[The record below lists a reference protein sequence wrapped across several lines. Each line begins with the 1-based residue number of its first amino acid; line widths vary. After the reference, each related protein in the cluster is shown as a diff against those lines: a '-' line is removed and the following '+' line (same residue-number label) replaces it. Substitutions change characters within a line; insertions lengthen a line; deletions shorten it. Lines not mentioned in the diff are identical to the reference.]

1 LELISQLSTHLDITA
16 RDADF
21 FIGLKIDRD
30 RTRRVIHLSQEQYT
44 NRILR
49 RFEMLECNPKM
60 QPADPYVRLTING
73 IEGGPNS
80 PTMDDSIYRE
90 AVGSLMFLMVCTRP
104 DIAFSVGQVAQFSH
118 NPKQAHWTAVQRVLA
133 YLKGTSKCGI
143 TYGETSHP
151 HVLTAFSDSDYAGD
165 SDTRRSTTG
174 YLLTYNG
181 GPVAWGSRRQ
191 SCVSLSTTEAEYIAM
206 CEAAKDIVW
215 TRRLLSG
222 IGCDQKQPTELF
234 CDNQGA
240 LKLVSNPEFHRRTK
254 HIDVRYHYVREQQMD
269 GSIVV
274 SHVGTKEQLAD
285 LLTKALAGPA
295 FQDLR
300 RKISVHPILV

>member
-1 LELISQLSTHLDITA
+1 
-16 RDADF
+16 
-21 FIGLKIDRD
+21 
-30 RTRRVIHLSQEQYT
+30 
-44 NRILR
+44 
-49 RFEMLECNPKM
+49 
-60 QPADPYVRLTING
+60 
-73 IEGGPNS
+73 
-80 PTMDDSIYRE
+80 
-90 AVGSLMFLMVCTRP
+90 
-104 DIAFSVGQVAQFSH
+104 
-118 NPKQAHWTAVQRVLA
+118 
-133 YLKGTSKCGI
+133 
-143 TYGETSHP
+143 
-151 HVLTAFSDSDYAGD
+151 
-165 SDTRRSTTG
+165 
-174 YLLTYNG
+174 
-181 GPVAWGSRRQ
+181 
-191 SCVSLSTTEAEYIAM
+191 M